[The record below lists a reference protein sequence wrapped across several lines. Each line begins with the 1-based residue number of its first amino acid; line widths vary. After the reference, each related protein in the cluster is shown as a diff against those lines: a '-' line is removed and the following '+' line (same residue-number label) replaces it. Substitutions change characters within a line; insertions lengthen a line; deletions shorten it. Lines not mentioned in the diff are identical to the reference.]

1 MAAELRDEFEDY
13 VRKLTTAICKD
24 IFLEQMQQLYT
35 KYESGYEKYSAAVEK
50 ATRAGASLE
59 KEVHAVDQSIAN
71 LTKDVQMSLET
82 ISRDIGVMES
92 STDDLFH
99 EMKRLDDEARTG
111 MAQELDSYIEKYKSG
126 ITQTFTEG
134 CMQISDKLA
143 GVVTPEILQQFADSL
158 EEHTKETKEMVSFI
172 NGAYKEEA
180 EKGIRQMVEENLGA
194 QRKVDAA
201 FSERVNRLVVRFGEA
216 EQAAQ
221 AAMEKKAQE
230 VSDRVTRQ
238 AATFAQYLAKLLEG
252 EKTRRE
258 EALER
263 QMERM
268 KELLED
274 EKAGREEALERQM
287 DMIKEIWQGDG
298 RIRLLQEKLNLL
310 QQTMEEMDSQNAK
323 YSQDLSGQL
332 VAYREEQNALEQ
344 KNRER
349 PVDMVGRIP
358 LGWRVYMAASNTL
371 ILFCFGVV
379 AYFLLPWELLGMKD
393 TLLAVV
399 VFMFVIVCQ
408 AAGILGFKKVRKS
421 AKKAAG

>member
-1 MAAELRDEFEDY
+1 
-13 VRKLTTAICKD
+13 
-24 IFLEQMQQLYT
+24 
-35 KYESGYEKYSAAVEK
+35 
-50 ATRAGASLE
+50 
-59 KEVHAVDQSIAN
+59 
-71 LTKDVQMSLET
+71 
-82 ISRDIGVMES
+82 
-92 STDDLFH
+92 
-99 EMKRLDDEARTG
+99 
-111 MAQELDSYIEKYKSG
+111 
-126 ITQTFTEG
+126 
-134 CMQISDKLA
+134 
-143 GVVTPEILQQFADSL
+143 
-158 EEHTKETKEMVSFI
+158 
-172 NGAYKEEA
+172 
-180 EKGIRQMVEENLGA
+180 
-194 QRKVDAA
+194 
-201 FSERVNRLVVRFGEA
+201 
-216 EQAAQ
+216 
-221 AAMEKKAQE
+221 
-230 VSDRVTRQ
+230 
-238 AATFAQYLAKLLEG
+238 
-252 EKTRRE
+252 
-258 EALER
+258 
-263 QMERM
+263 
-268 KELLED
+268 
-274 EKAGREEALERQM
+274 
-287 DMIKEIWQGDG
+287 MIKEIWQGDG